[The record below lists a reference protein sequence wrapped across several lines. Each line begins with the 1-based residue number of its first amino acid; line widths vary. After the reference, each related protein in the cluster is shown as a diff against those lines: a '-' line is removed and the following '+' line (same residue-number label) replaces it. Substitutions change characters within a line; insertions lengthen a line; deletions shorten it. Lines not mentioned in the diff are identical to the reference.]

1 MIKKSLFIILIIMCV
16 VLFIPKDTFALQVY
30 NNVNI
35 DYRFFV
41 DEYENDV
48 GNLKFKLY
56 DKSGAL
62 SFESEYY
69 ANSKQYIFGIEETS
83 FVKRFADGTGNVW
96 GYYWDLLDNANSEPS
111 FREYIPYRDIL
122 YNIKYTYNVDDVSDF
137 LSSNKLNGSVWINNY
152 TWNYYT
158 YIPMIL
164 EESNSGMKKIVFA
177 SVSVRNEHSSNV
189 GGSLQTSFTQLY
201 LVNNT
206 KFHWQET
213 TMLNESFLDNIDF
226 MRKTILDYSDELWE
240 ELNNGPIASSEIY
253 SDNKSSDDY
262 KYINQS
268 INGGTR
274 DVPEE
279 TLEDYASSLPVLSFK
294 KVDSTD
300 ENKDNNTNN
309 IVNVITNPKTWNNGV
324 IVLVIFMIIV
334 IGSSFVLIKRKN
346 N

>member
-1 MIKKSLFIILIIMCV
+1 MKKKTMFIILLYIG
-16 VLFIPKDTFALQVY
+16 LFIPKNTFALQVY

-41 DEYENDV
+41 DEDESDA

-62 SFESEYY
+62 SLEATYY
-69 ANSKQYIFGIEETS
+69 PNSKQYIFGIDETS
-83 FVKRFADGTGNVW
+83 FVKKYADGTGNSL

-122 YNIKYTYNVDDVSDF
+122 YNIKYTYNGEDVSDF
-137 LSSNKLNGSVWINNY
+137 LSSNKLNGSVLINNY

-177 SVSVRNEHSSNV
+177 SVSVRNEHSANV
-189 GGSLQTSFTQLY
+189 GRPLQTSFTQLY

-206 KFHWQET
+206 KFHWHET
-213 TMLNESFLDNIDF
+213 TMLNESFLDNVDF
-226 MRKTILDYSDELWE
+226 MRKTMLDYSDELWE
-240 ELNNGPIASSEIY
+240 ELNNEPIASSEIH
-253 SDNKSSDDY
+253 SNNKASANY
-262 KYINQS
+262 KYVNQS
-268 INGGTR
+268 IIGGIR
-274 DVPEE
+274 NVPEE

-294 KVDSTD
+294 KADSID
-300 ENKDNNTNN
+300 NN
-309 IVNVITNPKTWNNGV
+309 IVNVVTNPKTWNNGIV
-324 IVLVIFMIIV
+324 ILVISMIVV
-334 IGSSFVLIKRKN
+334 IGSSFVLIKRKSN
-346 N
+346 

>member
-1 MIKKSLFIILIIMCV
+1 MKKNSLLILLFVMCIG
-16 VLFIPKDTFALQVY
+16 FIPKNTFALQVY
-30 NNVNI
+30 NNVYI

-41 DEYENDV
+41 DEDESDA

-69 ANSKQYIFGIEETS
+69 ANSKQYIFGIDETS
-83 FVKRFADGTGNVW
+83 FLKKFADGEYGYF
-96 GYYWDLLDNANSEPS
+96 GYYWESLDNANSEPS
-111 FREYIPYRDIL
+111 FREYIPYRDKL
-122 YNIKYTYNVDDVSDF
+122 YNIKYANNVDNVSDF

-177 SVSVRNEHSSNV
+177 SVSVRNEHYDND
-189 GGSLQTSFTQLY
+189 GSLQTSFTQLY

-206 KFHWQET
+206 NVHWQEP
-213 TMLNESFLDNIDF
+213 TMLNESFLDNMKFI
-226 MRKTILDYSDELWE
+226 RKTMLDYSDELWE
-240 ELNNGPIASSEIY
+240 ELNNEPIASSEIY
-253 SDNKSSDDY
+253 SDNKASTNY

-268 INGGTR
+268 TIDGTR
-274 DVPEE
+274 NVPEE

-300 ENKDNNTNN
+300 EDKDNNTKNN
-309 IVNVITNPKTWNNGV
+309 IVNVITNPKTWNNGIV
-324 IVLVIFMIIV
+324 ILVISIIV
-334 IGSSFVLIKRKN
+334 IIGSSIVLIKRKSN
-346 N
+346 

>member
-1 MIKKSLFIILIIMCV
+1 MKKKSLFILLFVMCIG
-16 VLFIPKDTFALQVY
+16 FIPKNTFALQVY

-41 DEYENDV
+41 DEDESDA

-69 ANSKQYIFGIEETS
+69 ANNKQYIFGIDETS
-83 FVKRFADGTGNVW
+83 FVKRFADGTGNFC
-96 GYYWDLLDNANSEPS
+96 GYYWDLLDNANSEPL

-122 YNIKYTYNVDDVSDF
+122 YNIKYVNNVDNVSDF
-137 LSSNKLNGSVWINNY
+137 LSSNKLNGSVWIKNY

-177 SVSVRNEHSSNV
+177 SVSVRNEHYDND
-189 GGSLQTSFTQLY
+189 GSLQTSFTQLY

-206 KFHWQET
+206 NVHRQEA
-213 TMLNESFLDNIDF
+213 TMLNESFLDNMEF
-226 MRKTILDYSDELWE
+226 MRKTMLDYSDELWE

-253 SDNKSSDDY
+253 SDNKASTNY

-268 INGGTR
+268 TIDGTR
-274 DVPEE
+274 NVPEE

-300 ENKDNNTNN
+300 EDKDNNTKNN
-309 IVNVITNPKTWNNGV
+309 IINVITNPKTWNNGIV
-324 IVLVIFMIIV
+324 ILVISMIV
-334 IGSSFVLIKRKN
+334 VLGSSFVLIRKRKM
-346 N
+346 